1 PSLFPFLP
9 FGAYLRA
16 AARPL
21 LLSAPPISLSLL
33 TAPSGIQCEAL
44 LPGPDQVLR
53 GHRQPPSLLGSS
65 KGTAGLPQEGAALL
79 PARPKKSN
87 RPVMSE
93 TAAPIGL
100 SWAPKLP
107 SLATTSGGSKN
118 EPAPMP
124 STAQRSLWKPPSE
137 LVDGLFVPPRDPR
150 KVNKLTR
157 KSVKDTS
164 GKGWFDMPAPSIT
177 PELKK
182 DLEILQLR
190 HVMDPKRHFKRSGKS
205 KALPK
210 YFQVGTVVE
219 PASEFY
225 SGRLT
230 KRERKTTLV
239 DELLSDQ
246 SLKSYRIRKVREI
259 QERRTPG
266 GNQKWKNKGKQT
278 LKRAKDR
285 RK

>member
-1 PSLFPFLP
+1 
-9 FGAYLRA
+9 
-16 AARPL
+16 
-21 LLSAPPISLSLL
+21 
-33 TAPSGIQCEAL
+33 
-44 LPGPDQVLR
+44 
-53 GHRQPPSLLGSS
+53 
-65 KGTAGLPQEGAALL
+65 
-79 PARPKKSN
+79 
-87 RPVMSE
+87 MSE
-93 TAAPIGL
+93 TAVPIGL

-107 SLATTSGGSKN
+107 SLVTTSGGSKN

-124 STAQRSLWKPPSE
+124 SIAQGSLWKPPSE

-157 KSVKDTS
+157 KSIKDTT

-246 SLKSYRIRKVREI
+246 SLKSYRLRKVREI
-259 QERRTPG
+259 QESRTPG

-278 LKRAKDR
+278 FKRAKDR

>member
-1 PSLFPFLP
+1 MP
-9 FGAYLRA
+9 
-16 AARPL
+16 
-21 LLSAPPISLSLL
+21 
-33 TAPSGIQCEAL
+33 EA
-44 LPGPDQVLR
+44 
-53 GHRQPPSLLGSS
+53 
-65 KGTAGLPQEGAALL
+65 
-79 PARPKKSN
+79 
-87 RPVMSE
+87 
-93 TAAPIGL
+93 AAPIGL
-100 SWAPKLP
+100 SWAPNLP
-107 SLATTSGGSKN
+107 SLATTSGGSKSD
-118 EPAPMP
+118 PAPKP
-124 STAQRSLWKPPSE
+124 STAQGSIWKPASE
-137 LVDGLFVPPRDPR
+137 LVDGLFVPPTDPR
-150 KVNKLTR
+150 KVNKLAR
-157 KSVKDTS
+157 KSVKDTT

-190 HVMDPKRHFKRSGKS
+190 HVMDPKRHFKRAGKS
-205 KALPK
+205 KALPR

-219 PASEFY
+219 PPSEFY

-246 SLKSYRIRKVREI
+246 SHKSYRKRKVREI
-259 QERRTPG
+259 QESRTPG

>member
-1 PSLFPFLP
+1 
-9 FGAYLRA
+9 
-16 AARPL
+16 
-21 LLSAPPISLSLL
+21 
-33 TAPSGIQCEAL
+33 
-44 LPGPDQVLR
+44 
-53 GHRQPPSLLGSS
+53 
-65 KGTAGLPQEGAALL
+65 
-79 PARPKKSN
+79 
-87 RPVMSE
+87 
-93 TAAPIGL
+93 
-100 SWAPKLP
+100 
-107 SLATTSGGSKN
+107 
-118 EPAPMP
+118 MP
-124 STAQRSLWKPPSE
+124 SIAQGSLWKPPSE
-137 LVDGLFVPPRDPR
+137 LVDGMFVPPRDPR

-157 KSVKDTS
+157 KSIKDTT

-246 SLKSYRIRKVREI
+246 SLKNYRMRKVREI
-259 QERRTPG
+259 QESRTPG

>member
-1 PSLFPFLP
+1 
-9 FGAYLRA
+9 
-16 AARPL
+16 
-21 LLSAPPISLSLL
+21 
-33 TAPSGIQCEAL
+33 
-44 LPGPDQVLR
+44 
-53 GHRQPPSLLGSS
+53 
-65 KGTAGLPQEGAALL
+65 
-79 PARPKKSN
+79 
-87 RPVMSE
+87 MSE

-107 SLATTSGGSKN
+107 SFATTSGGSSKSDQ
-118 EPAPMP
+118 APKP
-124 STAQRSLWKPPSE
+124 STAQGSLWKPTSE

-150 KVNKLTR
+150 QLNKLAR

-164 GKGWFDMPAPSIT
+164 GKGWFDMPAPTIT

-190 HVMDPKRHFKRSGKS
+190 HVIDPKRHFKRAGKS

-225 SGRLT
+225 SSRL
-230 KRERKTTLV
+230 KNRERKATLV

-246 SLKSYRIRKVREI
+246 SLKSYRMRKVREI
-259 QERRTPG
+259 QEIRTPG
-266 GNQKWKNKGKQT
+266 GNQKWKNKGKKT

>member
-1 PSLFPFLP
+1 M
-9 FGAYLRA
+9 A
-16 AARPL
+16 
-21 LLSAPPISLSLL
+21 
-33 TAPSGIQCEAL
+33 EAE
-44 LPGPDQVLR
+44 
-53 GHRQPPSLLGSS
+53 
-65 KGTAGLPQEGAALL
+65 AE
-79 PARPKKSN
+79 
-87 RPVMSE
+87 
-93 TAAPIGL
+93 AAPICL

-107 SLATTSGGSKN
+107 SLPTTSGGKKGSG
-118 EPAPMP
+118 PIP
-124 STAQRSLWKPPSE
+124 SSAQESLYNPGSQ

-150 KVNKLTR
+150 KANKLAR
-157 KSVKDTS
+157 KNVKDTT
-164 GKGWFDMPAPSIT
+164 GKGWFDMPAPTIT

-210 YFQVGTVVE
+210 YFQVGTVIE
-219 PASEFY
+219 PASEFF
-225 SGRLT
+225 SSRLT

-246 SLKSYRIRKVREI
+246 HLKNYRMRKVREI
-259 QERRTPG
+259 QESRTPG
-266 GNQKWKNKGKQT
+266 GNQKWKNKGKKT

>member
-1 PSLFPFLP
+1 
-9 FGAYLRA
+9 
-16 AARPL
+16 
-21 LLSAPPISLSLL
+21 
-33 TAPSGIQCEAL
+33 
-44 LPGPDQVLR
+44 
-53 GHRQPPSLLGSS
+53 
-65 KGTAGLPQEGAALL
+65 
-79 PARPKKSN
+79 
-87 RPVMSE
+87 MSE

-107 SLATTSGGSKN
+107 SFATTSGSSKSDQ
-118 EPAPMP
+118 APNP
-124 STAQRSLWKPPSE
+124 STAQGSLWKPASE

-150 KVNKLTR
+150 QLNKLAR
-157 KSVKDTS
+157 KNVKDTT
-164 GKGWFDMPAPSIT
+164 GKGWFDMPAPTIT

-190 HVMDPKRHFKRSGKS
+190 HVIDPKRHFKRAGKS

-225 SGRLT
+225 SSRL
-230 KRERKTTLV
+230 KNRERKATLV

-246 SLKSYRIRKVREI
+246 SLKSYRMRKVREI
-259 QERRTPG
+259 QEIRTPG
-266 GNQKWKNKGKQT
+266 GNQKWKNKGKKT

>member
-1 PSLFPFLP
+1 
-9 FGAYLRA
+9 
-16 AARPL
+16 
-21 LLSAPPISLSLL
+21 
-33 TAPSGIQCEAL
+33 
-44 LPGPDQVLR
+44 
-53 GHRQPPSLLGSS
+53 
-65 KGTAGLPQEGAALL
+65 
-79 PARPKKSN
+79 
-87 RPVMSE
+87 M
-93 TAAPIGL
+93 

-107 SLATTSGGSKN
+107 SLATTSCSSKS
-118 EPAPMP
+118 EPAPKP
-124 STAQRSLWKPPSE
+124 STAQGSLWKPQSE
-137 LVDGLFVPPRDPR
+137 LVDGLFVSPRDPK

-157 KSVKDTS
+157 KSVKDTT
-164 GKGWFDMPAPSIT
+164 GKGWFDMPAPTIT

-190 HVMDPKRHFKRSGKS
+190 HVMDPKRHFKRAGKS

-225 SGRLT
+225 SGRMT
-230 KRERKTTLV
+230 RRERKTTLV

-246 SLKSYRIRKVREI
+246 YLKSYRMRKVREI
-259 QERRTPG
+259 QESRMPG

>member
-1 PSLFPFLP
+1 
-9 FGAYLRA
+9 
-16 AARPL
+16 
-21 LLSAPPISLSLL
+21 
-33 TAPSGIQCEAL
+33 
-44 LPGPDQVLR
+44 
-53 GHRQPPSLLGSS
+53 
-65 KGTAGLPQEGAALL
+65 
-79 PARPKKSN
+79 
-87 RPVMSE
+87 
-93 TAAPIGL
+93 
-100 SWAPKLP
+100 
-107 SLATTSGGSKN
+107 
-118 EPAPMP
+118 MP
-124 STAQRSLWKPPSE
+124 SIAQGSLWKPPSE

-157 KSVKDTS
+157 KNIKDTT

-230 KRERKTTLV
+230 NRERKTTLV

-246 SLKSYRIRKVREI
+246 SLKSYRLRKVREI
-259 QERRTPG
+259 QESRTPG

-278 LKRAKDR
+278 FKRAKDR